1 MRLKKLSS
9 FVIFVAIMILL
20 SGCFGAPLVREKG
33 GVKPPGEEEVEKAQ
47 QELDSI
53 DLQEL
58 PPIKEE
64 VRKLHVIMNN
74 LTGWGQLSKYNNK
87 SDSGWGSVAS
97 YLAGEYSIVDRVYDI
112 INKIDSSPLKQDLE
126 AFVLAFE
133 KAYEKK
139 DVDLL
144 LLAHRIVHDLDYWV
158 FNYETVSGGSRN
170 YWGVT
175 VTLEGNDAA
184 AKEVFNLR

>member
-74 LTGWGQLSKYNNK
+74 LTGWGQLSKYNNE

-97 YLAGEYSIVDRVYDI
+97 YLAGENSIVDRVYDI

>member
-1 MRLKKLSS
+1 MRLKELSS

-74 LTGWGQLSKYNNK
+74 LTGWGQLSKYNNE

>member
-1 MRLKKLSS
+1 MQWKNLFLLLT
-9 FVIFVAIMILL
+9 FIVILALL
-20 SGCFGAPLVREKG
+20 SGCFGVPLVEERG
-33 GVKPPGEEEVEKAQ
+33 GVKPPEKEEVEKAQ
-47 QELDSI
+47 QELDNI

-64 VRKLHVIMNN
+64 VRQLHLIMNN
-74 LTGWGQLSKYNNK
+74 LTGWGQLSKYKDK
-87 SDSGWGSVAS
+87 SNSGWETVAS
-97 YLAGEYSIVDRVYDI
+97 YLAGENSIVARVNDI
-112 INKIDSSPLKQDLE
+112 IVKINSEPLKQDLE
-126 AFVLAFE
+126 AFALAFE
-133 KAYEKK
+133 KAYERK

-175 VTLEGNDAA
+175 ITLEGDKAS

>member
-1 MRLKKLSS
+1 M
-9 FVIFVAIMILL
+9 
-20 SGCFGAPLVREKG
+20 
-33 GVKPPGEEEVEKAQ
+33 
-47 QELDSI
+47 
-53 DLQEL
+53 
-58 PPIKEE
+58 
-64 VRKLHVIMNN
+64 
-74 LTGWGQLSKYNNK
+74 
-87 SDSGWGSVAS
+87 
-97 YLAGEYSIVDRVYDI
+97 
-112 INKIDSSPLKQDLE
+112 KQDLE

-175 VTLEGNDAA
+175 VTLEGDDAD

>member
-97 YLAGEYSIVDRVYDI
+97 YLAGENSIVDCVYDI

>member
-74 LTGWGQLSKYNNK
+74 LTGWGQLSKYNNE